1 MTSCCVK
8 VKATVAEGRMAQWDF
23 GANVDEL
30 VALSAAGRGP
40 SSMAGMLT
48 AAREVVAR
56 LRAEDPVA
64 LHEWLDANA
73 DFLIAQQVL
82 AASVHAQQA
91 AGDDVRLLLR
101 DWLHDRAGGAADAGS
116 GAAWLREEHP
126 AILRAWLLSQVD
138 RLVEDEITQL
148 ETQ

>member
-8 VKATVAEGRMAQWDF
+8 VKATVSEGRMAQWDF

-30 VALSAAGRGP
+30 VALAADGRGP
-40 SSMAGMLT
+40 SSMAEMLT

-56 LRAEDPVA
+56 LRVEDPVA

-73 DFLIAQQVL
+73 DLLIAQQVL

-101 DWLHDRAGGAADAGS
+101 DWLYDRAGEEADAGS
-116 GAAWLREEHP
+116 GAAWLREEYP
-126 AILRAWLLSQVD
+126 AILRAWLLGQVD
-138 RLVEDEITQL
+138 RLVEDEIARLGMQ
-148 ETQ
+148 

>member
-1 MTSCCVK
+1 
-8 VKATVAEGRMAQWDF
+8 
-23 GANVDEL
+23 
-30 VALSAAGRGP
+30 
-40 SSMAGMLT
+40 MAGMLT

-56 LRAEDPVA
+56 LRVEDPVA

-101 DWLHDRAGGAADAGS
+101 DWLDDRARGDADAGS

-138 RLVEDEITQL
+138 RLVEDEITRL

>member
-1 MTSCCVK
+1 MTSCCVT
-8 VKATVAEGRMAQWDF
+8 VKATVAEGRMTRWDF
-23 GANVDEL
+23 SANVDEL
-30 VALSAAGRGP
+30 VALSADGRGP

-56 LRAEDPVA
+56 LRAEDPAA

-91 AGDDVRLLLR
+91 ADDDVRLLLR
-101 DWLHDRAGGAADAGS
+101 DWLYDRAGGGADAGS

-138 RLVEDEITQL
+138 RLVEDEITRL
-148 ETQ
+148 DTQ

>member
-8 VKATVAEGRMAQWDF
+8 VKATVSEGRMAQWDF

-30 VALSAAGRGP
+30 VALAADGRGP
-40 SSMAGMLT
+40 SSMAKMLT

-56 LRAEDPVA
+56 LRVEDPVA

-73 DFLIAQQVL
+73 DLLIAQQVL

-101 DWLHDRAGGAADAGS
+101 DWLYDRAGEEADAGS
-116 GAAWLREEHP
+116 GAAWLREEYP
-126 AILRAWLLSQVD
+126 AILRAWLLGQVD
-138 RLVEDEITQL
+138 RLVEDEIARLGMQ
-148 ETQ
+148 